1 LPDLDD
7 APGKW
12 EELIGVKQE
21 EEPSFILL
29 PDPFSFRAEAL
40 VQGLDYAFPKGA
52 KIGGLASAAS
62 TPGKNALYL
71 NDKMF
76 RRGAVGIATVGNI
89 TLDTVV
95 AQGCRPIGSPM
106 RVTKCDNNVL
116 YGLDGKSALV
126 VLRDL
131 LESLSEADQ
140 KLARNSLFIGL
151 AMDEFKSDFKV
162 GDFLI
167 RNLIGI
173 DPKSGAL
180 VVGEVLH
187 NERTVQF
194 HVRDAATSSD
204 DLRSMLK
211 NYKDQDQSDVKKEGA
226 LLFSCLG
233 RGSYLYGSPNHD
245 SNGFRQ
251 YFGEI
256 PLSGFFCNGEIGPV
270 GGTTFIHGYTSSF
283 GIFKEKTKA
292 SK

>member
-1 LPDLDD
+1 
-7 APGKW
+7 
-12 EELIGVKQE
+12 
-21 EEPSFILL
+21 
-29 PDPFSFRAEAL
+29 
-40 VQGLDYAFPKGA
+40 
-52 KIGGLASAAS
+52 
-62 TPGKNALYL
+62 
-71 NDKMF
+71 
-76 RRGAVGIATVGNI
+76 
-89 TLDTVV
+89 
-95 AQGCRPIGSPM
+95 
-106 RVTKCDNNVL
+106 
-116 YGLDGKSALV
+116 
-126 VLRDL
+126 
-131 LESLSEADQ
+131 
-140 KLARNSLFIGL
+140 LFIGL

-194 HVRDAATSSD
+194 HVRDAVTSSD